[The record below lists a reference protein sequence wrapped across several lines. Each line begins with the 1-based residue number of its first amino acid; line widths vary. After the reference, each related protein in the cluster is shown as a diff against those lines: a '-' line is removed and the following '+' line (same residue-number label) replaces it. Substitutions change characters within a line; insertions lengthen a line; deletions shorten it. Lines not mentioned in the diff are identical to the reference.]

1 MGEASSTGTTMTRRF
16 NQLRFNLLTTATPS
30 LASYGHAQYI
40 RWRGV
45 QTEAHAHVE
54 ILAATHRITHCAV
67 MLQDESEEEEEEE
80 DGDDGVGDKEEEDEE
95 EEAEEEEETDLY
107 RLTVL
112 KLKSRLRAMG
122 QLVGGR
128 KQDLIDRLTRAMDEA
143 DNEADDG
150 VQQES
155 EEEEEGGE
163 EQDDWDDEA
172 RSHPLSQ
179 HPQRRVLSAVY
190 WLPEHRTRAMRAR
203 ARARAMRAR
212 VRAGARARARARAR
226 QRTRVRQRARARR
239 TTMRRRTTTMTASK
253 CVALNHTSRKVYHHL
268 VRSGALGTQGAA
280 CQAFPANPRRNIW
293 VGQRGRIV

>member
-1 MGEASSTGTTMTRRF
+1 
-16 NQLRFNLLTTATPS
+16 
-30 LASYGHAQYI
+30 
-40 RWRGV
+40 
-45 QTEAHAHVE
+45 
-54 ILAATHRITHCAV
+54 
-67 MLQDESEEEEEEE
+67 
-80 DGDDGVGDKEEEDEE
+80 
-95 EEAEEEEETDLY
+95 
-107 RLTVL
+107 
-112 KLKSRLRAMG
+112 
-122 QLVGGR
+122 
-128 KQDLIDRLTRAMDEA
+128 MDEA

-212 VRAGARARARARAR
+212 VRAGTRARARARAR